1 MSLTDEEAGRLI
13 HLRNELVL
21 ITREFRKHGFRPGLA
36 EKLRALGKVLDNEP
50 APSEG
55 FKNLAKRKS
64 AWTEEQCRVM
74 ANGAL
79 LALALREGGVLH
91 IRTQEIFDA
100 AAALGTL
107 ALALSDDD
115 SVLTVTGMKQ
125 Q

>member
-1 MSLTDEEAGRLI
+1 VTLTDEEAGRLI
-13 HLRNELVL
+13 HLRNEVVL
-21 ITREFRKHGFRPGLA
+21 ITREFRQHGFRPGLA

-55 FKNLAKRKS
+55 FKNLATRKS
-64 AWTEEQCRVM
+64 AWTEEECRTM

-79 LALALREGGVLH
+79 LAMVLREGGMLH
-91 IRTQEIFDA
+91 VRTQEIFDA

-115 SVLTVTGMKQ
+115 SLLTVTGMKKQ
-125 Q
+125 